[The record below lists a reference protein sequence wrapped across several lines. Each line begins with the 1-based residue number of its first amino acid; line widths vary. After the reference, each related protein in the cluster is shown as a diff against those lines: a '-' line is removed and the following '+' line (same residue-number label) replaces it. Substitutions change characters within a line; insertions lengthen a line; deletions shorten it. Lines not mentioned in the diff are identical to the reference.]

1 MALIWVLLGSIVGIS
16 AMVAANHYLG
26 LHTPAVIASLDD
38 AKRKLDIDAVG
49 FQPGRGVLAE
59 DGRSALVEEAGAS
72 RIGLLSTQG
81 DTVVIRYLDP
91 GSVRAARMEEGGAIT
106 LSLNDFTFAP
116 IRLGLGDAGEAR
128 MWADKLNALQA

>member
-49 FQPGRGVLAE
+49 FRAGTGVLAE
-59 DGRSALVEEAGAS
+59 DGRSALVEEAGAA

>member
-1 MALIWVLLGSIVGIS
+1 MVLILVLLGSVLGIS
-16 AMVAANHYLG
+16 AMVAANYYLG

-38 AKRKLDIDAVG
+38 ARRKLDIDAVG
-49 FQPGRGVLAE
+49 FNPGPGVLAE
-59 DGRSALVEEAGAS
+59 DGRSALVEEAGGQ

-91 GSVRAARMEEGGAIT
+91 GAVRAARMEEGGSIT

-116 IRLGLGDAGEAR
+116 VRLGLGDAGEAR